1 MSLPIYQHYNL
12 KSASL
17 EDLEAFLKPDLNLRH
32 PVVINLKIFTLDQQR
47 DIVGLIENY
56 YVSNNYSYKFPYP
69 IYVMTEHESTIS
81 KMPIVKE
88 TAELPKFYSHAE
100 SRMNVKET
108 HLIGKNRLLQIEIRN
123 TDSLS
128 TATGLTKYGHFHREV
143 VSLEEERLFYRSII
157 TKLTTKAKK

>member
-1 MSLPIYQHYNL
+1 MSLPVYQHYNL

-32 PVVINLKIFTLDQQR
+32 PAVINLKVFTLDQQR
-47 DIVGLIENY
+47 ELIGLIENY
-56 YVSNNYSYKFPYP
+56 YVSNNISFKFPYP

-108 HLIGKNRLLQIEIRN
+108 HLIGKNRLLQIEIKN
-123 TDSLS
+123 TDSLAS
-128 TATGLTKYGHFHREV
+128 ATGITKYGHYHREV
-143 VSLEEERLFYRSII
+143 VSLEDERIYYKSII
-157 TKLTTKAKK
+157 AKLTKAKK